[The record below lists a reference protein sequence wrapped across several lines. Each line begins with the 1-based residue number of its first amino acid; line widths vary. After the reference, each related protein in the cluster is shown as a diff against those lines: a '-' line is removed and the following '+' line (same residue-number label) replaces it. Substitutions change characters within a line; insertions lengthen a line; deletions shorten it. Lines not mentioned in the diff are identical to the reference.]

1 MYYKPYK
8 RRILRVFDK
17 YGVSNRNANGIIQ
30 KYASQIDSYLLLL
43 YSKYFLN
50 INIETVFSLGII
62 VEKLETKY
70 NFSKEKLEGLY
81 KIEGK
86 ELNILLIEIIDK
98 LEFGDSG
105 IFKLRNEIKWC
116 KFDEISKSN
125 PELKLKKESLFNKY
139 VGQEESLF
147 DILNIKYNSQIKS
160 KSNSKKLQQ
169 KQAQEKEEAE
179 KIILSQ
185 KQAQDKEEA
194 EAEAEK
200 IMLLQKQAQEK
211 EEAEKI
217 ILSQKQAQD
226 KQEAEAKK
234 NVLLQKQ
241 AQEKEEAEKIIL
253 SQKQA
258 QDKEEAEAE
267 KIVLLQKQAQEKEE
281 AEKILLSQK
290 QAQVKE
296 EAEAEK
302 IMLLQKQA
310 QEKED
315 VKKDSPIKN
324 GSFGKTLLWKGIMVP
339 VVLAPNEKTARTF
352 AQLNLNKL
360 PNYLD
365 KSKFIFVWNKK
376 VRFID
381 LSKESNSG
389 SEKRQKKKVKIVLLF
404 AILAILSATFV
415 YLFFDNDLPTKNNLL
430 VNNKVDS
437 LKQTNDGESASDQEN
452 TTPNAVN
459 KVNSHEKLEDEDF
472 HVNNE
477 DTSKTNNQVTNL
489 KISFAPNKIDSIIT
503 EEKFNDTIIQ
513 IISNNNIYVP
523 DETYLEEQRS
533 TLNTKY
539 HIILG
544 CYDVK
549 RNAKNELDRITSE
562 GIAEGNLIKRKDK
575 YFVIRHSFETS
586 AEGYSSLK
594 QLRNEGVD
602 CWLLKGEFNYLTT
615 AEGKYEDESKK
626 SLFDKYH
633 VIVGCFDIKQ
643 NAKNQLVRVASD
655 GINDASIIE
664 IGNRYFVAI
673 KSFSSSKK
681 GYKSIKGLRL
691 QGLDC
696 WLLNHKV
703 KLE

>member
-17 YGVSNRNANGIIQ
+17 YSVSNRNANGIIQ

-70 NFSKEKLEGLY
+70 NFSKEKSEGLY

-105 IFKLRNEIKWC
+105 ILKLRNEIKWC
-116 KFDEISKSN
+116 EFDEISKSN

-139 VGQEESLF
+139 VGQEEALF
-147 DILNIKYNSQIKS
+147 DILSIKYNSQIKS
-160 KSNSKKLQQ
+160 ISNSKKLQQ
-169 KQAQEKEEAE
+169 KQDQEKEEAE

-194 EAEAEK
+194 EKIMLRQKQAQEKEEAEAEAEK
-200 IMLLQKQAQEK
+200 IVLLQKQTQEK

-226 KQEAEAKK
+226 
-234 NVLLQKQ
+234 
-241 AQEKEEAEKIIL
+241 
-253 SQKQA
+253 
-258 QDKEEAEAE
+258 
-267 KIVLLQKQAQEKEE
+267 
-281 AEKILLSQK
+281 
-290 QAQVKE
+290 KE

-324 GSFGKTLLWKGIMVP
+324 GSFGKTLLWKGIKVP
-339 VVLAPNEKTARTF
+339 VILAPDEKTARTF

-360 PNYLD
+360 PNYPD
-365 KSKFIFVWNKK
+365 KSKSIFVWNKK

-404 AILAILSATFV
+404 SILAILSTTLV

-430 VNNKVDS
+430 VNNEVDS
-437 LKQTNDGESASDQEN
+437 LKQTNNGESAAVQGN
-452 TTPNAVN
+452 ITPNAVN
-459 KVNSHEKLEDEDF
+459 EISSNEKLKDGDF
-472 HVNNE
+472 HANNQ
-477 DTSKTNNQVTNL
+477 DTSKKNNQVNNL
-489 KISFAPNKIDSIIT
+489 KISFAPNKIDSTIT
-503 EEKFNDTIIQ
+503 EEKFNDTVIQ
-513 IISNNNIYVP
+513 VTSNKNISVP

-533 TLNTKY
+533 TLNKKY

-562 GIAEGNLIKRKDK
+562 GIAEGHLIKRKDK
-575 YFVIRHSFETS
+575 YFVVRHSFETS

-594 QLRNEGVD
+594 KLRIEGVD
-602 CWLLKGEFNYLTT
+602 CWLLKDEFNYSNT
-615 AEGKYEDESKK
+615 AEVKYEDESKK
-626 SLFDKYH
+626 SLLDKYH

-643 NAKNQLVRVASD
+643 NAKNQLDKVAND

-681 GYKSIKGLRL
+681 GYKSIEELRL

-696 WLLNHKV
+696 WLLNHN
-703 KLE
+703 